1 MRAQLIPAL
10 IAVAGLCAGLSVA
23 AAQPK
28 PPERR
33 PGYWQNTMAMGP
45 RTMSTQMCTD
55 AAFEKASSV
64 FGNSFTEKNCAQR
77 DFHPIPGGWAFN
89 STCTVPNGTD
99 VSSGTVTG
107 DFQTGY
113 HMEMKTH
120 HRRQVAG
127 ALPGGA
133 CTGRHGHARRPG
145 DKPQQGGPSG
155 AVSGRG
161 MSPSPIS
168 GVLNPI
174 RVQAAISF
182 NMNFPGCLC
191 NSAHRSQ
198 AQRPHGGLL
207 S

>member
-10 IAVAGLCAGLSVA
+10 IAVAGLCAGLSV
-23 AAQPK
+23 
-28 PPERR
+28 
-33 PGYWQNTMAMGP
+33 AMGP

-120 HRRQVAG
+120 PSSGPDRQTTIDGKWLGPCPAG
-127 ALPGGA
+127 RVPGDMVMPGGQVINLS
-133 CTGRHGHARRPG
+133 
-145 DKPQQGGPSG
+145 K
-155 AVSGRG
+155 
-161 MSPSPIS
+161 
-168 GVLNPI
+168 
-174 RVQAAISF
+174 AAH
-182 NMNFPGCLC
+182 P
-191 NSAHRSQ
+191 
-198 AQRPHGGLL
+198 AQ
-207 S
+207 